1 MNLKNYSD
9 IKLIE
14 LMKGKRKS
22 RDEAFK
28 EIYLR
33 YSRLIHGFINTYIK
47 DSDAAEDIFQDTF
60 IKFFDIAQKK
70 EIRNIQAYLLTS
82 SKNLCLN
89 YLRGRKSN
97 IEINEAILSEN
108 NDIVEKNEML
118 ELILSSLDLLD
129 DIYKQCFILREFEGL
144 SYNEIGEKLDI
155 SGDNAKVR
163 TLRAKRKI
171 IEILQPYLKDLSK

>member
-14 LMKGKRKS
+14 LMKGNRKS

-33 YSRLIHGFINTYIK
+33 YSRLIHGFISTYIK

-60 IKFFDIAQKK
+60 IKFFDVAQKK
-70 EIRNIQAYLLTS
+70 EIQNIQAYLLTL

-89 YLRGRKSN
+89 YIRTKKRN
-97 IEINEAILSEN
+97 IEIDESMLCEN
-108 NDIVEKNEML
+108 DDKIGKNEMI
-118 ELILSSLDLLD
+118 ELILSSMDLLEPL
-129 DIYKQCFILREFEGL
+129 YKECFMMREFEGL
-144 SYNEIGEKLDI
+144 SYNEIGEKLGI
-155 SGDNAKVR
+155 TADNAKVR